1 MAPIRFGIISHETMG
16 EKAHQALL
24 SRPDTV
30 IVATCNLG
38 NAREAMVETTTWQT
52 LLARDDLDAILIAT
66 PNAIAPA
73 IIIEALNKGL
83 HVFSEHLPGHNL
95 EDVINVR
102 RAEAAAHGKVLKF
115 SLGHR
120 YHGAV
125 MKARELA
132 ESGALG
138 SLLSMRGTY
147 GNAGR
152 QADQENWQNTFN
164 LSGGGILMDRGIH
177 MIDLMHMFAGPFEEI
192 KAIVDERFWLG
203 TGVEDNA
210 MALLRTNSGV
220 MAMLHA
226 SATQWRETFRLEL
239 GFEKGYLWLDGILT
253 PSMRYAPEMLIIGR
267 LQYDEHGDPIA
278 NPKEEIHEFKT
289 DESVDMELA
298 DFISAIQTGSKL
310 QVGTSQQAF
319 DAINTSQRLYAA
331 DPTYLH
337 KAEEETQRD
346 D

>member
-16 EKAHQALL
+16 ERTRQALTNH
-24 SRPDTV
+24 PDAV

-38 NAREAMVETTTWQT
+38 PAGGAAVETADWQT
-52 LLARDDLDAILIAT
+52 LLSRDDLDAIFIAT

-73 IIIEALNKGL
+73 IIIEALGKGL
-83 HVFSEHLPGHNL
+83 HVFCQHLPGYNL

-102 RAEAAAHGKVLKF
+102 RAEAAAAGKILKF
-115 SLGHR
+115 SFGHR

-125 MKARELA
+125 MKAHELA
-132 ESGALG
+132 ESGTLG

-147 GNAGR
+147 GKAGR
-152 QADQENWQNTFN
+152 RADQGRWENIFD

-192 KAIVDERFWLG
+192 KALVDERFWMG
-203 TGVEDNA
+203 SGVEDNA

-220 MAMLHA
+220 MALLHA

-239 GFEKGYLWLDGILT
+239 GFEKGYLWLDGVLT
-253 PSMRYAPEMLIIGR
+253 PDMCCAPEMLIIGR
-267 LQYDEHGDPIA
+267 VQNDEHGEPIA
-278 NPKEEIHEFKT
+278 NPEEEIHEFKA
-289 DESVDMELA
+289 DESVDLEIA
-298 DFISAIQTGSKL
+298 DFISTLQTGRKL

-337 KAEEETQRD
+337 KSQEAGHGD